1 MAVPSTSSSST
12 DQSRASLLLEVGRID
27 RAHGIRGEVVVTLWT
42 NRTERLEVG
51 AVLFTDLGELTVAE
65 ARAFQQRWIVRFA
78 EINDRSTAETLRGQS
93 LGGEPISDPNE
104 LWVHELIGMMVC
116 EADGTERGRVDAVQ
130 ANPASDLLVL
140 ESGTLV
146 PLTFLVERSG
156 GRLIVDGPDGLFS
169 EA

>member
-1 MAVPSTSSSST
+1 MLV
-12 DQSRASLLLEVGRID
+12 
-27 RAHGIRGEVVVTLWT
+27 
-42 NRTERLEVG
+42 
-51 AVLFTDLGELTVAE
+51 TDLGELTVAQ

-78 EINDRSTAETLRGQS
+78 EVGDRDAADSLRGQA
-93 LGGEPISDPNE
+93 LRAEPISDPDE

-116 EADGTERGRVDAVQ
+116 EVDGTQRGRVEAVQ
-130 ANPASDLLVL
+130 DNPASDLLVL

-156 GRLIVDGPDGLFS
+156 DQLVVDGPDGLFE

>member
-1 MAVPSTSSSST
+1 MAAPSTSSSST

-27 RAHGIRGEVVVTLWT
+27 RAHGVRGEVVVTLWT
-42 NRTERLEVG
+42 NRTERLEAG
-51 AVLFTDLGELTVAE
+51 AVLASDFGDLTVAD

-78 EINDRSTAETLRGQS
+78 EISDRDTAESVRGQA
-93 LGGEPISDPNE
+93 LRAEPISDPEE

-116 EADGTERGRVDAVQ
+116 EADGTERGRVEAVQ
-130 ANPASDLLVL
+130 GNPASDLLVL

-146 PLTFLVERSG
+146 PLTFLVERSAD
-156 GRLIVDGPDGLFS
+156 RLIVDGPDGLFS